1 MKGVYTMD
9 KKKVTSLA
17 VACAGGLAAV
27 GLIKKA
33 LSANGDAVEALAD
46 GIKEEEQKC
55 CLNTL
60 CLKADDK
67 SVDVPLAELTVDS
80 LRDAGFDVY
89 CGDNGF
95 DTPFDAELFTVYKG
109 SEFVGTGTR
118 CIDSGKI
125 NELQITNPK
134 FVTIKDIGKWIATD
148 TTYKLD
154 IITTVCNRE
163 AFEDTDTRSS
173 QITYAVRAESGM
185 ILMTVD
191 YSITDHS
198 YHNELK
204 AFSWVDKK

>member
-9 KKKVTSLA
+9 KKKVTGLA
-17 VACAGGLAAV
+17 VACAGGLEAV

-60 CLKADDK
+60 CMKADDK
-67 SVDVPLAELTVDS
+67 SVDVPLAELTIDS
-80 LRDAGFDVY
+80 LRDAGFDV
-89 CGDNGF
+89 CCDAG
-95 DTPFDAELFTVYKG
+95 FDAELFTVCKG
-109 SEFVGTGTR
+109 SEFVGTGTK
-118 CIDSGKI
+118 CIGSGKI
-125 NELQITNPK
+125 NELHITNPK
-134 FVTIKDIGKWIATD
+134 FVTIKDIGKWIAAD
-148 TTYKLD
+148 KVYKLD

-163 AFEDTDTRSS
+163 AFEDADTRSS
-173 QITYAVRAESGM
+173 QITYAVKADSGM

-191 YSITDHS
+191 YSITDHF

-204 AFSWVDKK
+204 AFSWVDKE

>member
-9 KKKVTSLA
+9 KKKVTGLA

-46 GIKEEEQKC
+46 GIKDEEQKC

-60 CLKADDK
+60 CIKADDK
-67 SVDVPLAELTVDS
+67 SVDVPLAELTIDS

-89 CGDNGF
+89 C
-95 DTPFDAELFTVYKG
+95 DAGLDACCDVELFTVCKG

-125 NELQITNPK
+125 NELHITNPK
-134 FVTIKDIGKWIATD
+134 FVTIKDIGKYIAAD
-148 TTYKLD
+148 TVHKLD

-163 AFEDTDTRSS
+163 AFEDANTRSS

-191 YSITDHS
+191 YSITDHF

-204 AFSWVDKK
+204 AFSWVDKS